1 MAEEEYGQHSVADL
15 AEGLEMEL
23 AGFEGRRDLNGARVR
38 LVSQMPASI
47 GIMGL
52 RWRVV
57 VIDVTPPELISV

>member
-1 MAEEEYGQHSVADL
+1 MTEEDELEDGQHSARYL

-38 LVSQMPASI
+38 LVSQSSASVRSS
-47 GIMGL
+47 GL

-57 VIDVTPPELISV
+57 VIST